1 MDGQQW
7 GQFMSDLKTWFKPDG
22 TEIQI
27 NDRPETEAFAESLG
41 WVRKIVGKKAPPKIK
56 VERNKKDLDE

>member
-1 MDGQQW
+1 
-7 GQFMSDLKTWFKPDG
+7 MSDLKTWFKPDG